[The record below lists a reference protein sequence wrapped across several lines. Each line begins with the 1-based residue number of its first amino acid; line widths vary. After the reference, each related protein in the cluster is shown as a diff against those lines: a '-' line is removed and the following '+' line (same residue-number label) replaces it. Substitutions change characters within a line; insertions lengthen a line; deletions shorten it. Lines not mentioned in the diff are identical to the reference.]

1 MVSVLLCSLKTCPLN
16 PTPLSLHPSCQIAA
30 PVLDQRRKVT
40 EEINNDR
47 QLAVQ
52 AALVR
57 IMKSRKKLGHQQL
70 IAEVVT
76 QLQKM
81 FSADVKLVKRSIEQ
95 LIDVRG
101 GDGGGW
107 LQLRRQHS

>member
-1 MVSVLLCSLKTCPLN
+1 M
-16 PTPLSLHPSCQIAA
+16 
-30 PVLDQRRKVT
+30 LDQRRKVT

-107 LQLRRQHS
+107 VGGWGGGGGGGWGWGWIELRRQHS